1 MESTQFLIAASDH
14 EKVKYA
20 VEHLDPT
27 NYIKSLG
34 KKKKKEKKHNLRM
47 EENGLEGIFYKEQG
61 SRCGLQV
68 NKLFKE

>member
-27 NYIKSLG
+27 NYITCLG
-34 KKKKKEKKHNLRM
+34 KKKKKRKKT
-47 EENGLEGIFYKEQG
+47 Q
-61 SRCGLQV
+61 LQHGRTL
-68 NKLFKE
+68 N